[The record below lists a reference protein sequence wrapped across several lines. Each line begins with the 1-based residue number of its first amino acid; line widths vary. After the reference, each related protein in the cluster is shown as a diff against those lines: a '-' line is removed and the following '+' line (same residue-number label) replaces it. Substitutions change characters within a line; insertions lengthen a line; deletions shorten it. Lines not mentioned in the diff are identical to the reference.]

1 MLQSIF
7 HENLNVNFLIILVLL
22 AQAYCICII
31 TTHRDLP
38 LQELNIRKI
47 IDSLQSLVCEFG
59 FNFESKLRILLAEFI
74 CVGLC

>member
-1 MLQSIF
+1 M
-7 HENLNVNFLIILVLL
+7 
-22 AQAYCICII
+22 
-31 TTHRDLP
+31 